1 VAACRLRT
9 EKAGQCAAA
18 PSHRRG
24 QFQRSLAEACGG
36 LAAATPPPGHPSLP
50 SGARSG
56 APCRARA
63 RARSKGI
70 PVIYIHVN
78 HFPAG
83 AQVADFQWVPGAEPG
98 DPFTM
103 VSVSDNGV
111 GGTLQLWRINDMIW
125 RPEDLVLA
133 ELEEHRRGSYL

>member
-1 VAACRLRT
+1 MQAADREGRAVRRCTCHIGAASEFGQKRVGGSQPRRLPQGRL
-9 EKAGQCAAA
+9 
-18 PSHRRG
+18 SLHR
-24 QFQRSLAEACGG
+24 
-36 LAAATPPPGHPSLP
+36 
-50 SGARSG
+50 GARSG
-56 APCRARA
+56 AAAEPYPTLTGAA
-63 RARSKGI
+63 
-70 PVIYIHVN
+70 
-78 HFPAG
+78 

-133 ELEEHRRGSYL
+133 ELEEHRRGPRP

>member
-1 VAACRLRT
+1 
-9 EKAGQCAAA
+9 
-18 PSHRRG
+18 
-24 QFQRSLAEACGG
+24 
-36 LAAATPPPGHPSLP
+36 
-50 SGARSG
+50 
-56 APCRARA
+56 
-63 RARSKGI
+63 
-70 PVIYIHVN
+70 
-78 HFPAG
+78 
-83 AQVADFQWVPGAEPG
+83 VPGAEPG